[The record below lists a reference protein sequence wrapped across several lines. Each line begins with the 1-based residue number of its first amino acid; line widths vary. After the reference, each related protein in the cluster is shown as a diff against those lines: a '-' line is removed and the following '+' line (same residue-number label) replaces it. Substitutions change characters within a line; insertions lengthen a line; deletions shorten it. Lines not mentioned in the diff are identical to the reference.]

1 MSRVL
6 LLAFALVTLTSP
18 VHAQLGGLKKRAEK
32 AVANKVAPQ
41 ANTGARGTPT
51 FDDAVVE
58 LTDARLT
65 KILTGFAAEARVAE
79 KNRQYEAGRKQREAA
94 YQRQLEDHQRA
105 RDAWEKKHAVWDR
118 CLQKYRDEIDA
129 KGRDAQARAK
139 TIDTVAIKAI
149 GTRVQAAQ
157 ARGDRAEA
165 IRLTDSLSRALSGAM
180 GDYTKPDDTEQR
192 ARADCG
198 EEPAEPR
205 SPERPA
211 EETQSTVPD
220 GVRAS
225 GIPDNQYRIARERIL
240 AWLSLGDDKITR
252 GETKYAF
259 TDAELAAL
267 NARRADLRQYETLL
281 QTY

>member
-1 MSRVL
+1 MLRAL
-6 LLAFALVTLTSP
+6 LLAFAVVALTSP
-18 VHAQLGGLKKRAEK
+18 AQAQLGGLKKRAEK

-41 ANTGARGTPT
+41 ANTAARGTPT
-51 FDDAVVE
+51 FDNAVVE
-58 LTDARLT
+58 LTDARVAKML
-65 KILTGFAAEARVAE
+65 IGFAAEARAAE
-79 KNRQYEAGRKQREAA
+79 KNRQFEAGRKQREAA

-105 RDAWEKKHAVWDR
+105 RDDWEKKHAVWDR

-149 GTRVQAAQ
+149 GVRIQAAQ

-165 IRLTDSLSRALSGAM
+165 IRLTDSLSRAMAGAM

-205 SPERPA
+205 EPSRPA
-211 EETQSTVPD
+211 EETLTTVTD

-225 GIPDNQYRIARERIL
+225 GMPDDQYRIARERIL

-267 NARRADLRQYETLL
+267 GAKRGELRQYESVL
-281 QTY
+281 QAY

>member
-1 MSRVL
+1 MLRAL
-6 LLAFALVTLTSP
+6 LLAFAVVALTSP
-18 VHAQLGGLKKRAEK
+18 AQAQLGGLKKRAEK

-41 ANTGARGTPT
+41 ANTAARGTPT

-58 LTDARLT
+58 LTDARVARM
-65 KILTGFAAEARVAE
+65 LTGFAAEARAAE

-105 RDAWEKKHAVWDR
+105 RDDWEKKHALWDR
-118 CLQKYRDEIDA
+118 CVQKYRDEIDA
-129 KGRDAQARAK
+129 KGREAQARAK

-149 GTRVQAAQ
+149 GARIQAAQ

-165 IRLTDSLSRALSGAM
+165 IRLTDSLSRAMSGAM
-180 GDYTKPDDTEQR
+180 GDYSKPDDTEQR

-198 EEPAEPR
+198 DEPAEPR
-205 SPERPA
+205 QPERPA
-211 EETQSTVPD
+211 EETVSTVPE

-267 NARRADLRQYETLL
+267 GAKRGELRQYESVL
-281 QTY
+281 QAY